1 MGDEQ
6 DDKTSLED
14 LIHAR
19 LREVTAELRAAR
31 EELEGSLRK
40 PAKRL
45 RIRPA
50 ASPAESADRGRPGKK
65 RGERP

>member
-1 MGDEQ
+1 MGDER
-6 DDKTSLED
+6 SLEE

-45 RIRPA
+45 RMRSDPV
-50 ASPAESADRGRPGKK
+50 PAESADRGRPSKK
-65 RGERP
+65 RKGPA